1 VERTYPITVRSRG
14 ADHCLR
20 ESEAVSGSRRLD
32 LRRLLC
38 ALVVVWIVSGA
49 PVAHAD
55 SVVLIVSASS
65 SVQQLGSVE
74 LRKAFMAFDVVVAGT
89 SLRAARNR
97 SDARLDKIFFQ
108 NVVDLSELVYERQL
122 LSRKLQKA
130 ATLPV
135 EFADETRLLEA
146 VARDPRLVSYAWATA
161 VAKRSDLRILRILW
175 ND

>member
-1 VERTYPITVRSRG
+1 MERTYPITVRSRG
-14 ADHCLR
+14 AEHCLR
-20 ESEAVSGSRRLD
+20 GSEAVGGSRRLD
-32 LRRLLC
+32 LRQLLC

-49 PVAHAD
+49 RVAHAD

-74 LRKAFMAFDVVVAGT
+74 LRKAFMGFDVVVAGT

-108 NVVDLSELVYERQL
+108 NVVDLSELVYERQI

-161 VAKRSDLRILRILW
+161 VAKRSDVRILRILW

>member
-1 VERTYPITVRSRG
+1 MERTYPITVRSRG

-20 ESEAVSGSRRLD
+20 EPEAVSGSRRLD

-65 SVQQLGSVE
+65 PVQQLGSVE

-89 SLRAARNR
+89 SLRAATTTSNPMNALR
-97 SDARLDKIFFQ
+97 S
-108 NVVDLSELVYERQL
+108 S
-122 LSRKLQKA
+122 
-130 ATLPV
+130 T
-135 EFADETRLLEA
+135 
-146 VARDPRLVSYAWATA
+146 DPRC
-161 VAKRSDLRILRILW
+161 
-175 ND
+175 

>member
-1 VERTYPITVRSRG
+1 
-14 ADHCLR
+14 
-20 ESEAVSGSRRLD
+20 
-32 LRRLLC
+32 
-38 ALVVVWIVSGA
+38 
-49 PVAHAD
+49 
-55 SVVLIVSASS
+55 
-65 SVQQLGSVE
+65 
-74 LRKAFMAFDVVVAGT
+74 MAFDVVVAGT
-89 SLRAARNR
+89 SLRAARNH